1 MKILFFLY
9 RFFCSIKPAVI
20 ILSALIIL
28 FALGTFYESA
38 QGRRAAQEIIYRS
51 VYMNFFIFLLALNII
66 AVMVDRWPW
75 KKKHTGF
82 LMAHFG
88 ILFIIAGSLGTRLY
102 GVDGNLRLALGAE
115 GQEIVTELPSVV
127 VYSSFDAVNLTELYR
142 ARVFFFRHPPKV
154 EKPFLIPLGKDML
167 KIQDFYPVAN
177 VREQYKSLS
186 IPSQKEGSEERVT
199 ARNPRSGGT
208 AVFFQ
213 IEGVRGNMARWI
225 YKPAWKDRVEQAWG
239 PARIVLSSSSS
250 YPSLPSAIG
259 KLVQKEKPVVKKISK
274 NSLWL
279 FPATEKKL
287 KYELRGSRAPQ
298 EERSKKR
305 VTAHNPRSGG
315 TASLTY
321 RPASSLKES
330 QSAVIPPLVSNPR
343 RGAFTSQKGRSEE
356 RVTVRNPRSGRPAS
370 SLKESQSAV
379 IPPLVNNPRSGGA
392 SPQSTKTGKLQPT
405 PLGFLKEGSVLK
417 TGWMDFRFRL
427 IRYLPQ
433 ALPDTV
439 FTPQKKAG
447 DQTVSAVQVN
457 FKGEQKWMGLNSHL
471 YFFDKDKVYIIAYVK
486 ERKQLSFSLRLKD
499 FKINRYPGSGKSSGY
514 ESQVQLNGEKKARLI
529 SLNKPLKKG
538 GYTIYQS
545 GFEEDENGIPTASI
559 FAINKDPG
567 RFVKYFGSLLIVLGS
582 LVLFWGKSLRRK
594 KG

>member
-1 MKILFFLY
+1 MKLLLFIY

-51 VYMNFFIFLLALNII
+51 IYMNILIFLLALNII

-75 KKKHTGF
+75 KKKHRGF

-88 ILFIIAGSLGTRLY
+88 ILFIIGGSLITRLY
-102 GVDGNLRLALGAE
+102 GVDGNLRLALDE
-115 GQEIVTELPSVV
+115 TGQEIITEQATMV
-127 VYSSFDAVNLTELYR
+127 VYSSFDAQNLTELYR
-142 ARVFFFRHPPKV
+142 ERVFFFRTPPKV
-154 EKPFLIPLGKDML
+154 EKPFIIPLGKDVL

-177 VREQYKSLS
+177 VREQYKSLLIKS
-186 IPSQKEGSEERVT
+186 PRSGRSEKRVT

-208 AVFFQ
+208 AGSATLTEGAVPPTYQQASSLKGSQSAVIPPLVKNPRSGGTVPPTYQQASSLKGSQSAVIPPLVKNPRSGGVAVFFQ

-225 YKPAWKDRVEQAWG
+225 YKPAWKDRVEQTWG

-250 YPSLPSAIG
+250 YPTLTSALTKIM
-259 KLVQKEKPVVKKISK
+259 QKEKPVVKNTSK

-287 KYELRGSRAPQ
+287 KYKIEGGQNGNLR
-298 EERSKKR
+298 
-305 VTAHNPRSGG
+305 
-315 TASLTY
+315 
-321 RPASSLKES
+321 
-330 QSAVIPPLVSNPR
+330 
-343 RGAFTSQKGRSEE
+343 
-356 RVTVRNPRSGRPAS
+356 
-370 SLKESQSAV
+370 
-379 IPPLVNNPRSGGA
+379 
-392 SPQSTKTGKLQPT
+392 
-405 PLGFLKEGSVLK
+405 EGSVLK

-447 DQTVSAVQVN
+447 DQTVSAVQVH

-514 ESQVQLNGEKKARLI
+514 ESQVQLNGEKNTRLI

-545 GFEEDENGIPTASI
+545 GFEEDDNGVPTASI